1 MDWRAINFD
10 WNLARAFLVTVE
22 EGSLSAAA
30 RALGKSQPTIG
41 RQITALEKELG
52 VVLFERVGLGLELTP
67 SGIEL
72 FDHVC
77 AMGEAATSFSL
88 TAKGKSQALEGN
100 ICISASDVY
109 AVFYLPAIV
118 AKIRQQHPK
127 IKIEIVATD
136 KSSDLRRR
144 EADIAL
150 RNFRPTQPDLIS
162 RKIKDVNARLYASP
176 GYLRTIGNPQNN
188 DELSNADFIN
198 FDNSGM
204 LLGWLNNLGLN
215 LSKSNFPILSENHI
229 VHWELVKQ
237 GLGIGIMPEAIGD
250 AEPAV
255 VRVMEHFPAIEFPIW
270 LTTHRELNHNRR
282 VRAVYDILASELS
295 S

>member
-30 RALGKSQPTIG
+30 RALGKSQPTLS
-41 RQITALEKELG
+41 RQITALEKEMG

-67 SGIEL
+67 AGVDL
-72 FDHVC
+72 FDHVN
-77 AMGEAATSFSL
+77 AMGKAATSFSL
-88 TAKGKSQALEGN
+88 TAKGKSQTLEGDV
-100 ICISASDVY
+100 CISASDVY

-118 AKIRQQHPK
+118 TIIRQQHPK
-127 IKIEIVATD
+127 INIEIVATD

-204 LLGWLNNLGLN
+204 LLEWLNNLGLN

-270 LTTHRELNHNRR
+270 LTTHRELNHSRR
-282 VRAVYDILASELS
+282 VRAVYDILASKL
-295 S
+295 